1 MKNIEKLF
9 IILVIVSTIYRY
21 VHGIGSILFLI
32 LSINTLAILYFCLS
46 FALFNNIKFKN
57 IFKKSSYVNISK
69 RRIIFSIFSGISL
82 SIALIGVLFKIQD
95 YPGADLLLVLG
106 LFASISITII
116 ALWKNNKVKGNF
128 YFNILKRTAII
139 SLIIITLMKIPLKNL
154 LNWQYPNDPEY
165 VEAVIKAYNNS
176 DNDSLWQNVKI
187 ERKKMQAKENEDY

>member
-57 IFKKSSYVNISK
+57 IFKKSSYVNVSK